1 MLSTWILI
9 SIIGTISLIYGIPQ
23 YVDLKLSGPFA
34 LILGIV
40 ATAIGITGIMYCLC

>member
-9 SIIGTISLIYGIPQ
+9 SIIGIISLIYGIPQ
-23 YVDLKLSGPFA
+23 YVDLEFSGLFA

-40 ATAIGITGIMYCLC
+40 ATAIGITGTIYCIC